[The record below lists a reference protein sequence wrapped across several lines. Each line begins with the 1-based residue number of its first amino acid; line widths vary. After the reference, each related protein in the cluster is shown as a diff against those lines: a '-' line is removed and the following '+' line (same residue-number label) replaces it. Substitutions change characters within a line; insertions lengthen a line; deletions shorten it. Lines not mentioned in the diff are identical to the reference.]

1 MKREKDKKKYDLL
14 FDVGNTNTKIGFA
27 SNGEVVHSTS
37 VSAQSPLP
45 ELPSDTRVIVS
56 NVRNERDHHL
66 VDIRNRFPHAVWL
79 NAHTPLFFATKTKR
93 RDTIGP
99 DRLAACAGALTL
111 GKNGMEK
118 LVITT
123 GTCVT
128 YNYIDSDGAFAGG
141 AIAPGFQMRLDAMH
155 HFTGKLPKL
164 IAEEGIPPSIGKDTE
179 ENLHSGVYFGIRDEI
194 DGRISRFI
202 GVRKDYEI
210 FITGGHHLRLVN
222 QSKYSIFANS
232 NLQLIGL
239 LKILE
244 LQP

>member
-1 MKREKDKKKYDLL
+1 MKREKDKKKLNLAIDI
-14 FDVGNTNTKIGFA
+14 GNTNTKIGFA
-27 SNGEVVHSTS
+27 NDETLTECST

-45 ELPSDTRVIVS
+45 TLPQNARVIVS
-56 NVRNERDHHL
+56 NVREETHHHL
-66 VDIRNRFPHAVWL
+66 IDLRKQYPDAIWL
-79 NAHTPLFFATKTKR
+79 DEKTQLFFPIKTER
-93 RDTIGP
+93 RDTIGT
-99 DRLAACAGALTL
+99 DRLAACAGALSL
-111 GKNGMEK
+111 EKKGVDK

-123 GTCVT
+123 GTCIT
-128 YNYIDSDGAFAGG
+128 FNYIDRDRAFIGG
-141 AIAPGFQMRLDAMH
+141 AISPGYQMRLDAMH

-164 IAEEGIPPSIGKDTE
+164 SAEDQIPPHIGKDTDN
-179 ENLHSGVYFGIRDEI
+179 NLHSGVFFGICDEI

-202 GVRKDYEI
+202 DVHRDYEI

-244 LQP
+244 FQS